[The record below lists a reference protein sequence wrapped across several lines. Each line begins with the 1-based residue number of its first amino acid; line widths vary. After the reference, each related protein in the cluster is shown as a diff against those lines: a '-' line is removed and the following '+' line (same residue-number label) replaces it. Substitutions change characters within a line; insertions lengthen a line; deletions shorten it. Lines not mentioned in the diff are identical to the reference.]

1 MSHKLVQVQDAMTN
15 TSYQFADGMLTVAEG
30 IKLAQ
35 KHNVKALIINK
46 RHENDEYGLVMLADI
61 AKQVIAKDRSPE
73 RVNLYEIMAKPILTV
88 PAAMDVRYCARL
100 FERFGVHTAPVV
112 ADSQIVGMVDYTDM
126 VLAHVSED
134 D

>member
-1 MSHKLVQVQDAMTN
+1 MSHKLVQVRDAMTN
-15 TSYQFADGMLTVAEG
+15 TSYQFADGMLTVADG

-35 KHNVKALIINK
+35 QHNVKALIINK

-88 PAAMDVRYCARL
+88 PATMDVRYCARL
-100 FERFGVHTAPVV
+100 FERFGVHTAPVM
-112 ADSQIVGMVDYTDM
+112 DNNQIVGMVDYTDM
-126 VLAHVSED
+126 VLAHVSEE
-134 D
+134 